1 MTNSETAR
9 KVALQLIKTR
19 RAFRQAIQ
27 RMLALHNIEMTFEML
42 QVMYLLWIEQGVSQ
56 QQLAV
61 RSSKDKACLT
71 NLINNLIKKG
81 WVRRKN
87 DAIDRRKKLIYLT
100 AAGEALATRVRP
112 VLDSIYETA
121 GNKMAP
127 GEMQICKDYLE
138 KLNGIFDEI

>member
-1 MTNSETAR
+1 MTNSELAHE
-9 KVALQLIKTR
+9 VALQLIKTR

-100 AAGEALATRVRP
+100 AAGEALSKRVRP
-112 VLDSIYETA
+112 ILDSIYETA
-121 GNKMAP
+121 GNKMDP
-127 GEMQICKDYLE
+127 GEMQICKNYLE
-138 KLNGIFDEI
+138 KLNGIFNEI

>member
-1 MTNSETAR
+1 MTNSELAHEL
-9 KVALQLIKTR
+9 ALQLIKTR

-56 QQLAV
+56 QQLAL

-81 WVRRKN
+81 WVTRKV
-87 DAIDRRKKLIYLT
+87 DAIDRRKRRIYLT
-100 AAGEALATRVRP
+100 AAGEALAKSVRP
-112 VLDSIYETA
+112 VLEKIYITA

-127 GEMQICKDYLE
+127 AEMQVCKDYLE
-138 KLNGIFDEI
+138 KLKGIFDEI